1 MNFKNLSIRVKLLLI
16 QLIFFVFLIIF
27 TILIT
32 NFTSSSFENEAIKN
46 LQKENSHIR
55 DMIETYNES
64 LMESTSKL
72 ESIFTD
78 YFSDN
83 FVVDNNRMI
92 EVNGKKTPALLN
104 EGILVN
110 NNFSVVDHF
119 YKLTGCVSTVFVR
132 YEDDFYR
139 ITTSL
144 KKEDGTRALGTSLDR
159 NHPAYSKLL
168 SGEEYIGKAKLF
180 GKDYMTK
187 YKPVIQNGKVIAVL
201 FIGLEFSEGLKAL
214 KNKIKSLKVGETGY
228 FFILDA
234 NVGKS
239 YGDVLVHPTL
249 ESKNVI
255 DVTDADNKPIFKTIL
270 EKKEGILYYNWK
282 ERDEIKEKVVAF
294 LPVNEWN
301 WIIAS
306 SAYNEEFLKDSYSL
320 RNLLI
325 ISSIVLIII
334 LVIILSFASK
344 SWILKPLKELE
355 LMAKDLS
362 SGKGDLTKRIIT
374 KTNDEI
380 ATVSNQINLFIEKIQ
395 KSIKEVYNNTL
406 TVSGASEELT
416 ATSNQM
422 AANAEEMSVSISTVG
437 NAIESVSSSVNSV
450 ASAIEEM
457 TYSINEVSQNCQ
469 KESQIAS
476 EASKKADRASEIMRI
491 LNDSAKR
498 INHVVKMIN
507 EISEQTNLLALNA
520 TIEAARAGE
529 SGKGFAVVANEVKE
543 LSKQTANA
551 TNEISSQIKE
561 IQQNSQEALSSI
573 EEITKVI
580 QEVDSISQTIATA
593 VEQQSATVK
602 EIANSI
608 SQANKAA
615 SGEIVSSIEGVKIAS
630 KTTAQE
636 ALELKE
642 SATELSKLS
651 HNLQSIVNQF
661 KIQ

>member
-1 MNFKNLSIRVKLLLI
+1 M
-16 QLIFFVFLIIF
+16 
-27 TILIT
+27 
-32 NFTSSSFENEAIKN
+32 
-46 LQKENSHIR
+46 
-55 DMIETYNES
+55 
-64 LMESTSKL
+64 
-72 ESIFTD
+72 
-78 YFSDN
+78 
-83 FVVDNNRMI
+83 
-92 EVNGKKTPALLN
+92 
-104 EGILVN
+104 
-110 NNFSVVDHF
+110 
-119 YKLTGCVSTVFVR
+119 
-132 YEDDFYR
+132 
-139 ITTSL
+139 
-144 KKEDGTRALGTSLDR
+144 TR
-159 NHPAYSKLL
+159 
-168 SGEEYIGKAKLF
+168 
-180 GKDYMTK
+180 
-187 YKPVIQNGKVIAVL
+187 YKPIIQNGRVIAVL

-228 FFILDA
+228 FFIIDA

-239 YGDVLVHPTL
+239 YGNIIAHPTL
-249 ESKNVI
+249 EGKSVI
-255 DVTDADNKPIFKTIL
+255 DETDADNKPIFKTIL

-282 ERDEIKEKVVAF
+282 EKDEIKEKVAAF
-294 LPVNEWN
+294 LPINEWG

-306 SAYNEEFLKDSYSL
+306 SAYREEFLKDSNSL
-320 RNLLI
+320 RNILI
-325 ISSIVLIII
+325 ISSIILIII
-334 LVIILSFASK
+334 LVVILSFASK
-344 SWILKPLKELE
+344 SWILTPLKGLE

-380 ATVSNQINLFIEKIQ
+380 AAVSNQINLFIEKIQ

-422 AANAEEMSVSISTVG
+422 AANAEEMSASISTVS